1 LDALSRNDNWI
12 VAEPLF
18 RHAEILFAQQHRE
31 SKALYAHLSQIPP
44 NSEFSSLTDTIFQLT
59 NDLARPES
67 ADPET
72 HVRIPTI
79 RGILETDDD
88 AASAPSTWAQV
99 AELARRRG
107 RRGHL
112 QLALRA
118 TGEQGIAAF
127 ILGDTGAAKKDVL
140 EAWTSAKVL
149 HDPAASVRY
158 ASVHGDGL
166 LELRRYK
173 ESLTPLN
180 EAIKLA
186 NANPYLAYPSIAV
199 NSKIDALRG
208 LRRHDEA
215 LALSA
220 DTLAHLQNAS
230 LKPTFRQK
238 RGTKSRL
245 IG

>member
-1 LDALSRNDNWI
+1 M
-12 VAEPLF
+12 
-18 RHAEILFAQQHRE
+18 
-31 SKALYAHLSQIPP
+31 
-44 NSEFSSLTDTIFQLT
+44 
-59 NDLARPES
+59 
-67 ADPET
+67 
-72 HVRIPTI
+72 
-79 RGILETDDD
+79 
-88 AASAPSTWAQV
+88 
-99 AELARRRG
+99 
-107 RRGHL
+107 
-112 QLALRA
+112 
-118 TGEQGIAAF
+118 
-127 ILGDTGAAKKDVL
+127 
-140 EAWTSAKVL
+140 
-149 HDPAASVRY
+149 RY

-230 LKPTFRQK
+230 LKGHEFQILMSRADIYEDLNQWSQAIAGCNRSLVDARILSYWRGITEAGGFLTLAHEHQGQLPEALKAIDEAIGANTDITDELYFVPRNLAIKAEITQKLGNAKESDELYRKSAALIDAMLAHAPTQNVQRYELAQIGYVYSDFFASLCTQKKYEDAFRV
-238 RGTKSRL
+238 L
-245 IG
+245 